1 MVTCAK
7 VIAVKSTGLIAFVID
22 GSDEQESKLVTSV
35 VTCRNLR
42 NANKNVCGDVEVIQL
57 LK

>member
-7 VIAVKSTGLIAFVID
+7 VIAVKSTDLIAFVID

-35 VTCRNLR
+35 ATCRNLR

-57 LK
+57 